1 MAELRLTGSHLTTK
15 ANGVYVPYEMDR
27 SSTRLEYP
35 CSHDGIQPE
44 VTNTKKGVMPELLYV
59 CDMEDTTMINGR
71 QSQWLMPRN

>member
-27 SSTRLEYP
+27 SSTRPEYP

-44 VTNTKKGVMPELLYV
+44 HQKGVMPELLYV
-59 CDMEDTTMINGR
+59 SDMEEMINGR
-71 QSQWLMPRN
+71 QSQRLMPRN